1 MTDYEKTIMQKRID
15 DLTAEN
21 LKLMQKINQLHE
33 INDDLYQKYMKTSGL
48 LSLYENMEK
57 QKRMERI

>member
-1 MTDYEKTIMQKRID
+1 MTYKEQILQKQVD

-33 INDDLYQKYMKTSGL
+33 INDDMYQKYMKASGL
-48 LSLYENMEK
+48 LSLYENMERN
-57 QKRMERI
+57 KRMERI

>member
-1 MTDYEKTIMQKRID
+1 MTYKEQILQKQVD

-33 INDDLYQKYMKTSGL
+33 INDDMYQKYMKASGL
-48 LSLYENMEK
+48 LSLYENMERN
-57 QKRMERI
+57 KRMERII